1 MTTKDITNKK
11 LEDLGKKII
20 QQIEKKENPD
30 IEIPIRALS
39 NVIFDKKVGQ
49 LTLGDKTSKRYYFN
63 VAHAKKFM
71 QTLLVASFSKSL
83 LDENIHASIRDMYYN
98 LKRTL
103 GDSNENTVDE
113 QGESVCPDEPLLVRI
128 NGEMKIAPAS
138 EVVEYAEKFGR
149 VVYNADN
156 KKKMVCDNIKVCAFD
171 KNHKIMEQRV
181 SMVMKHPPNIVKEI
195 ITASGRR
202 VKVTQSHS
210 LFTNSE
216 GLPYPIKTSELKV
229 GDWIAIPRKIEVNIK
244 NDKINILEKLIE
256 NCPDHVLKEFYIKSD
271 KTVIKEI
278 IDRIGK
284 DNLKIVYKGINY
296 KNVWSDAKANWIKCQ
311 TMPLKLLKAAKI
323 EISDLLPKIKI
334 GRRGSR
340 HYYNSQIEKDE
351 HLGFVLGILLSEGS
365 HYFFEKRKS
374 YYVGTSNKL
383 PELLAQFMKSFEE
396 SFGSPC
402 ASKKIRLGKD
412 GVYTLNVGYDTLS
425 HILTYVI
432 GYKPCRAWDKEIPH
446 YLLDAPESCIKAF
459 LKAFRLG
466 DGSVYAPKFR
476 LRYHTSSKSLVNG
489 LVFLMLRFGIFS
501 RIYRYE
507 KRKENHH
514 DMYEIRIGS
523 KEHARM
529 LAEITGDSAF
539 SERLN
544 KRNYS
549 SDRIPNIGTL
559 IKETRKSCK
568 DKFNWKNFSWNVIE
582 DRNESTSR
590 IVLSNAL
597 IQLQKFSPDQE
608 LVSRLENIVSN
619 DIMWDKIVEIRD
631 APTPEYTVD
640 LSVEP
645 TENFIGGTGFIIL
658 HNTDPLIVDL
668 EVALDVL
675 REQLHLTT
683 DRKGIVAGNV
693 VIKDRGDSIDWS
705 KLGSGGWSIPSTVDE
720 IDFKSVDATKVVVV
734 EKNAGFERLHEDKF
748 WQKEKCIL
756 IGTGGQPSRG
766 TRLLIQRLNQEF
778 KLPVYVFTD
787 ADSYGFYIYSVIK
800 SGSISLAH
808 ISDRIA
814 TPSAKFLGLTVSDI
828 YKYDLKKCIIKAKD
842 VDIKRAKELLQYEW
856 FKQPKWQ
863 KEINLM
869 IEKGVKAEIEAL
881 SHRGLKFMSQE
892 YLPEKLKAKDFLD

>member
-1 MTTKDITNKK
+1 MAQKDITNKK

-113 QGESVCPDEPLLVRI
+113 QGE
-128 NGEMKIAPAS
+128 
-138 EVVEYAEKFGR
+138 
-149 VVYNADN
+149 
-156 KKKMVCDNIKVCAFD
+156 
-171 KNHKIMEQRV
+171 
-181 SMVMKHPPNIVKEI
+181 
-195 ITASGRR
+195 
-202 VKVTQSHS
+202 
-210 LFTNSE
+210 
-216 GLPYPIKTSELKV
+216 
-229 GDWIAIPRKIEVNIK
+229 
-244 NDKINILEKLIE
+244 
-256 NCPDHVLKEFYIKSD
+256 
-271 KTVIKEI
+271 
-278 IDRIGK
+278 
-284 DNLKIVYKGINY
+284 
-296 KNVWSDAKANWIKCQ
+296 
-311 TMPLKLLKAAKI
+311 
-323 EISDLLPKIKI
+323 
-334 GRRGSR
+334 
-340 HYYNSQIEKDE
+340 
-351 HLGFVLGILLSEGS
+351 
-365 HYFFEKRKS
+365 
-374 YYVGTSNKL
+374 
-383 PELLAQFMKSFEE
+383 
-396 SFGSPC
+396 
-402 ASKKIRLGKD
+402 
-412 GVYTLNVGYDTLS
+412 
-425 HILTYVI
+425 
-432 GYKPCRAWDKEIPH
+432 
-446 YLLDAPESCIKAF
+446 
-459 LKAFRLG
+459 
-466 DGSVYAPKFR
+466 
-476 LRYHTSSKSLVNG
+476 
-489 LVFLMLRFGIFS
+489 
-501 RIYRYE
+501 
-507 KRKENHH
+507 
-514 DMYEIRIGS
+514 
-523 KEHARM
+523 
-529 LAEITGDSAF
+529 
-539 SERLN
+539 
-544 KRNYS
+544 
-549 SDRIPNIGTL
+549 
-559 IKETRKSCK
+559 
-568 DKFNWKNFSWNVIE
+568 
-582 DRNESTSR
+582 
-590 IVLSNAL
+590 
-597 IQLQKFSPDQE
+597 
-608 LVSRLENIVSN
+608 
-619 DIMWDKIVEIRD
+619 
-631 APTPEYTVD
+631 
-640 LSVEP
+640 
-645 TENFIGGTGFIIL
+645 
-658 HNTDPLIVDL
+658 TDPLIVDL

-693 VIKDRGDSIDWS
+693 VIQDRGDNIDWS

-869 IEKGVKAEIEAL
+869 IEKGIKAEIEAL